1 MRLRKPML
9 YAGVGALLL
18 ALLVGCGRP
27 YFRGEGFSRGGK
39 DRAEFATVMID
50 RGVAKLNLSDAQKEQ
65 YEGIRSKMIARVEV
79 AMQERDETFE
89 KVKDEFEKDDP
100 DIEATVAYLK
110 EATQRG
116 SELMGEWLDT
126 MKEVYAILD
135 DEQKAKFN
143 EMIREQ
149 LNKRHRF

>member
-1 MRLRKPML
+1 
-9 YAGVGALLL
+9 
-18 ALLVGCGRP
+18 
-27 YFRGEGFSRGGK
+27 
-39 DRAEFATVMID
+39 
-50 RGVAKLNLSDAQKEQ
+50 
-65 YEGIRSKMIARVEV
+65 MIARVEV